1 MAQRPDLIVL
11 DTNLWISFLL
21 NKSLGELEILLFND
35 LAKLVF
41 SEELLSEFLE
51 VSKRPKIRKYIS
63 AKDLNDII
71 KAINEYSNFFEVG
84 VIEKICRDPKDDF
97 LLALAKTSKADYLL
111 TGDKDLLILDKIGD
125 TQITTLT
132 DYLSISKKSS

>member
-21 NKSLGELEILLFND
+21 NKSLGDLEILLFKG

-51 VSKRPKIRKYIS
+51 VSKRPKIRRYIS
-63 AKDLNDII
+63 TKDLNHII
-71 KAINEYSNFFEVG
+71 NGINAYSNFFEVE

-97 LLALAKTSKADYLL
+97 LLALAKTSNADYLI

-125 TQITTLT
+125 TQIITLT